1 MAPRIGRAGSKQR
14 PGGNPKRAMQLGS
27 MSTLPDWTIPWL
39 LPDAAW
45 SIYFHPP
52 GSYCMDAE
60 VYAGTVDSRLHFLT
74 SVGIRTIVQ
83 CAVLEELLNTVKSI
97 KEHKH

>member
-1 MAPRIGRAGSKQR
+1 
-14 PGGNPKRAMQLGS
+14 
-27 MSTLPDWTIPWL
+27 
-39 LPDAAW
+39 
-45 SIYFHPP
+45 
-52 GSYCMDAE
+52 MDAE